1 MPNPDQPA
9 KGAGSTET
17 QPEGV
22 SVAEGA
28 RILGLDAFTLY
39 TFIQRDRL
47 RAIRAPSGEIVIPP
61 KELLRLLEES
71 GPC

>member
-1 MPNPDQPA
+1 MLHPDQTA
-9 KGAGSTET
+9 QGAESTET
-17 QPEGV
+17 RPDGI
-22 SVAEGA
+22 SVAEAA

-47 RAIRAPSGEIVIPP
+47 RAVRAQSGEIVIPS
-61 KELLRLLEES
+61 KELFRLLEGR